1 MTEKL
6 VLGAAIGDCVHV
18 AGILN
23 FLAATRRHGFRTVF
37 LGPATPIERVIE
49 EAKRLEPDVLA
60 LSYRLT
66 PEAAERLF
74 SELGSALERAGLAG
88 TRTWFGGPPPVAEVA
103 RRSGVFDRV
112 FGDRPDEDIDEWLSG
127 RTASLE
133 VFPVL
138 RTC

>member
-88 TRTWFGGPPPVAEVA
+88 TRTWFGGPPPVAEGRAVYTF
-103 RRSGVFDRV
+103 SGVHD
-112 FGDRPDEDIDEWLSG
+112 GG
-127 RTASLE
+127 SLAGNDSCDSC
-133 VFPVL
+133 VTRSPSAG
-138 RTC
+138 